1 MSDRQI
7 MRRYWNIHDE
17 LVEGSV
23 KVKDPQLTA
32 AMILIAAIIQ
42 ERD

>member
-1 MSDRQI
+1 MDKQI
-7 MRRYWNIHDE
+7 VRRYWNIHDE
-17 LVEGSV
+17 LVEGYV
-23 KVKDPQLTA
+23 KMKDPQLTA